1 MGYKEK
7 KPTADKIYAT
17 MKDFLPEGE
26 SRTTVSPGNTYNKHG
41 IRKKDLSALKGG
53 NTELTIFVYVI
64 RYYRQS

>member
-26 SRTTVSPGNTYNKHG
+26 LRHAFHIARETRTMLLLFSMRMLGLQ
-41 IRKKDLSALKGG
+41 RR
-53 NTELTIFVYVI
+53 E
-64 RYYRQS
+64 R